1 LSARD
6 LQGDLKGDPKATAR
20 PRAGR
25 FRVELAR
32 DWRQAILRWTA
43 DSTGTPFQDR
53 RWIGAW
59 YDAFAETGTLEPLIA
74 VVLDA
79 VTSEPIALLP
89 LVRRLQGG
97 VRLVEFADLGLT
109 DYNAPLLARGAPD
122 DSAGAAALGRA
133 LVSALRRLPGGADLL
148 RLQKMPSELGGR
160 PNPFASLVRA
170 GSCSLNGNLIDL
182 GDNIIFYRAAI
193 KRMQLPRSWRVFS
206 RYSGAAFR
214 IVTNPAEALA
224 LLETTDAQQDM
235 RMRSLGLEF
244 NLNSGPRA
252 NFYRELIAEGIGD
265 GYVVVSA
272 LTCDEA
278 TVATALGIRR
288 ENTFIFLRISNAGER
303 WSHCSPSRL
312 IIERTIDALSAQGVT
327 QFDLSIGNY
336 AFKRRFGATPIPL
349 TDVSLLLG
357 WRGLA
362 LLLRDYAAQRLRRY
376 PALSER
382 VRRALGKRAS
392 HEL

>member
-1 LSARD
+1 MTVLSARD
-6 LQGDLKGDPKATAR
+6 LKADVKATAP
-20 PRAGR
+20 PRTGR
-25 FRVELAR
+25 FRVELVA
-32 DWRQAILRWTA
+32 DWRQATSRWTVESA
-43 DSTGTPFQDR
+43 GTPFQDR
-53 RWIGAW
+53 RWLRAW
-59 YDAFAETGTLEPLIA
+59 YDAVETGTVEPLIA
-74 VVLDA
+74 VMLDA
-79 VTSEPIALLP
+79 ATSEPIALLP
-89 LVRRLQGG
+89 LVRRTQGG
-97 VRLVEFADLGLT
+97 IRIVEFADLGLT

-122 DSAGAAALGRA
+122 DPAGMVALGRA

-148 RLQKMPSELGGR
+148 RLQKMPPAPGGR
-160 PNPFASLVRA
+160 VNPFAALGRA
-170 GSCSLNGNLIDL
+170 GSCSLNGNLIDV
-182 GDNIIFYRAAI
+182 GEDIGSYRAAI
-193 KRMQLPRSWRVFS
+193 KRMQLQRSWRVFS

-224 LLETTDAQQDM
+224 LLDITDSQQDA

-244 NLNSGPRA
+244 NLNTGPRA
-252 NFYRELIAEGIGD
+252 KFYRELIAEGLGD

-278 TVATALGIRR
+278 TVATGLGIRR
-288 ENTFIFLRISNAGER
+288 ESTFIFLRISNAGER

-336 AFKRRFGATPIPL
+336 AFKRRFGATPVPL

-357 WRGLA
+357 WRGLP
-362 LLLRDYAAQRLRRY
+362 LLLRDYAAQWLRRY
-376 PALSER
+376 PTLSQR
-382 VRRALGKRAS
+382 VGRALGKRAP

>member
-1 LSARD
+1 MTVLSAR
-6 LQGDLKGDPKATAR
+6 DLKGDPKATAG

-25 FRVELAR
+25 FRVELVR
-32 DWRQAILRWTA
+32 DWRQAASRWTVESA
-43 DSTGTPFQDR
+43 GTPFQDR
-53 RWIGAW
+53 RWLRAW
-59 YDAFAETGTLEPLIA
+59 YDAFSERGTLEPLIA

-79 VTSEPIALLP
+79 ATSEPVALLP
-89 LVRRLQGG
+89 LVRRAQGG
-97 VRLVEFADLGLT
+97 IRIVEFADLGLT
-109 DYNAPLLARGAPD
+109 DYNAPLLARGAPH
-122 DSAGAAALGRA
+122 DSAGTAALCRA
-133 LVSALRRLPGGADLL
+133 LISALRRLPGGADLL
-148 RLQKMPSELGGR
+148 RLQKMPSELSGR
-160 PNPFASLVRA
+160 PNPFASLGRA
-170 GSCSLNGNLIDL
+170 GSCSLNGNLIDVG
-182 GDNIIFYRAAI
+182 GDIDTYRAAI

-206 RYSGAAFR
+206 RYPGAGFR

-224 LLETTDAQQDM
+224 LLETTDAQQDA
-235 RMRSLGLEF
+235 RMRGLGLEF

-252 NFYRELIAEGIGD
+252 KFYRELIAEGISD

-288 ENTFIFLRISNAGER
+288 EDTFIFLRISNAGPR

-312 IIERTIDALSAQGVT
+312 ILERSIDALSAQGVT

-357 WRGLA
+357 WRGLP

-382 VRRALGKRAS
+382 VGRALGKRAP
-392 HEL
+392 HDV